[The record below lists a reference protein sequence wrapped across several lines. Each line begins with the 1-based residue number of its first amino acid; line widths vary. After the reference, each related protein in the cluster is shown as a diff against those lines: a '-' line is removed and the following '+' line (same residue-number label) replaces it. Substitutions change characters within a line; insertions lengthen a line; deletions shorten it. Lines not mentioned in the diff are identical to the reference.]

1 MAIEQK
7 LFSDAFSARLS
18 VSSDVTN
25 RLQRVVQLARI
36 EPGMNVLDVGT
47 GTGSLITT
55 LLERMQA
62 QGHICGI
69 DLSIPALRTAME
81 LRFPACVRL
90 LDADIHD
97 LDHIDGSYHR
107 VICHTVIHQLRDRAA
122 ALANIYRMLTP
133 GGMVIVS
140 HSAGWERVH
149 NIAPCWHTD
158 CEHLMPS
165 DAQMRELLEQTGFVS
180 IETIN
185 EPEFRLYRA
194 KRS

>member
-1 MAIEQK
+1 MDIEQK
-7 LFSDAFSARLS
+7 LFSDAFSARIS

-47 GTGSLITT
+47 GTGSLISP

-62 QGHICGI
+62 HGHICGI
-69 DLSIPALRTAME
+69 DISINVLRLAME
-81 LRFPACVRL
+81 MRFPACVRL

-107 VICHTVIHQLRDRAA
+107 VICHSVIHELHDRPA
-122 ALANIYRMLTP
+122 ALANIYRMLTS
-133 GGMVIVS
+133 GGMVVVS
-140 HSAGWERVH
+140 HLTSWERVSG
-149 NIAPCWHTD
+149 IPTPWHMESEQT
-158 CEHLMPS
+158 MPS

-194 KRS
+194 KRG